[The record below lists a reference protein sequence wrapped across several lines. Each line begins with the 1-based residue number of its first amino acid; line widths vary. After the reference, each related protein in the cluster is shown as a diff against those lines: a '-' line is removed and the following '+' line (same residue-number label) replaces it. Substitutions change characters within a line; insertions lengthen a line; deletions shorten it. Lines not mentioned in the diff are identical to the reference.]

1 MTHDANMVFAFVDTS
16 PSFVN
21 GFEAGMIWQQ
31 IEDGLLEIDRGFD
44 DGFPVHAENIV
55 VIQRIASARNYH
67 LETKETGVEGWVAVR
82 LTFVARKA
90 APALKVV
97 Q

>member
-1 MTHDANMVFAFVDTS
+1 MTDDTHMVFAFTDPS

-31 IEDGLLEIDRGFD
+31 IEDGLLEIDRGFE
-44 DGFPVHAENIV
+44 DGFPVHAENV
-55 VIQRIASARNYH
+55 DVIQRMATARNYR
-67 LETKETGVEGWVAVR
+67 LEIKETDVEGWVAAR
-82 LTFVARKA
+82 LTFVASKA

-97 Q
+97 